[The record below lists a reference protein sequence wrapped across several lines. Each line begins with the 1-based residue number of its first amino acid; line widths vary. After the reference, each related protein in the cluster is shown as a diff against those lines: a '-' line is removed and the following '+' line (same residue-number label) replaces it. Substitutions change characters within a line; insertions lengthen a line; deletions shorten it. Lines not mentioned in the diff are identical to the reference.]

1 MPGVPRAS
9 PAFLSSGATDSE
21 HCTEEV
27 SFDNAFAPIE
37 LTALTTLTD

>member
-1 MPGVPRAS
+1 MPEVPRAS
-9 PAFLSSGATDSE
+9 PAFLSCGTTDSE

-37 LTALTTLTD
+37 LTALTTLMD